1 MYKKALIAALISCMT
16 VSAAGCQM
24 NSTKTD
30 IIPDSTA
37 DINAAPTAEPAEGE
51 SWAEPVV
58 LVKGE
63 STRLPLPANFKGE
76 IRWTVTNG
84 MKTVGGSQKKYPLSD
99 GETDGER
106 TAGYASA
113 EHLLKIEPDGT
124 ITALEKGNH
133 LFAVAED
140 KNGNRRIFP
149 MEVRIFSEDQLPET
163 SKEDFQ
169 TLRTRYVERLTGGN
183 IDISSPAAAAMIQAT
198 DQACDNAWNSY
209 LYKGSGCA
217 GVPWAEDLCR
227 RR

>member
-30 IIPDSTA
+30 TIPDSTA
-37 DINAAPTAEPAEGE
+37 DINAAPIAEPAEGE

-149 MEVRIFSEDQLPET
+149 MEVRIFQ
-163 SKEDFQ
+163 
-169 TLRTRYVERLTGGN
+169 R
-183 IDISSPAAAAMIQAT
+183 ISFPKHPKRIFRHSVPAM
-198 DQACDNAWNSY
+198 
-209 LYKGSGCA
+209 
-217 GVPWAEDLCR
+217 
-227 RR
+227 

>member
-1 MYKKALIAALISCMT
+1 M
-16 VSAAGCQM
+16 
-24 NSTKTD
+24 
-30 IIPDSTA
+30 
-37 DINAAPTAEPAEGE
+37 
-51 SWAEPVV
+51 V

-149 MEVRIFSEDQLPET
+149 MEVRIFQ
-163 SKEDFQ
+163 
-169 TLRTRYVERLTGGN
+169 R
-183 IDISSPAAAAMIQAT
+183 ISFPKHPKRIFRHSVPAM
-198 DQACDNAWNSY
+198 
-209 LYKGSGCA
+209 
-217 GVPWAEDLCR
+217 
-227 RR
+227 

>member
-1 MYKKALIAALISCMT
+1 MYK
-16 VSAAGCQM
+16 
-24 NSTKTD
+24 STDRCPDFLHDSQRSRLPDEQHKTD
-30 IIPDSTA
+30 TIPDSTA

-113 EHLLKIEPDGT
+113 EHLLK
-124 ITALEKGNH
+124 N
-133 LFAVAED
+133 
-140 KNGNRRIFP
+140 
-149 MEVRIFSEDQLPET
+149 
-163 SKEDFQ
+163 
-169 TLRTRYVERLTGGN
+169 RTRRNHYC
-183 IDISSPAAAAMIQAT
+183 S
-198 DQACDNAWNSY
+198 
-209 LYKGSGCA
+209 
-217 GVPWAEDLCR
+217 
-227 RR
+227 

>member
-113 EHLLKIEPDGT
+113 EHL
-124 ITALEKGNH
+124 
-133 LFAVAED
+133 
-140 KNGNRRIFP
+140 
-149 MEVRIFSEDQLPET
+149 
-163 SKEDFQ
+163 
-169 TLRTRYVERLTGGN
+169 
-183 IDISSPAAAAMIQAT
+183 
-198 DQACDNAWNSY
+198 
-209 LYKGSGCA
+209 
-217 GVPWAEDLCR
+217 
-227 RR
+227 